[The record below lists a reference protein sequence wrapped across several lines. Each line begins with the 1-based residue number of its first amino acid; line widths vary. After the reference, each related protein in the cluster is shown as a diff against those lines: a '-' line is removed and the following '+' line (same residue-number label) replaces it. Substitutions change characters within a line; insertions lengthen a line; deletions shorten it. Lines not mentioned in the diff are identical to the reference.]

1 MSTWLWL
8 KDVFGDAHDGDGPG
22 LFSDDEG
29 YAPPSR
35 DTLAAIGELSRAV
48 KANPDAIELYLAL
61 GNLYRAQGETERA
74 VSIRTGLIERR
85 DLPADIT
92 AKVFFELGR
101 DFKRAGF
108 MDRALN
114 ALEKARELAG
124 NQPPI
129 LAELARLAAE
139 TGEYEVAADLYARL
153 GHAPAQAHYLVRQAV
168 DSLSRD
174 DARTGRRLLAKALD
188 VHPGSPEAWVE
199 TVIRDLQAGFPPG
212 AEERVAAAL
221 RKVQPDLRFL
231 VLDLMLDSLKS
242 GFADSVTDAERE
254 ELAGRLLSPLE
265 AHEPDVLLQYY
276 GGLLRQ
282 ALGDAEGATVWFER
296 SLLLNADFWPARLE
310 MLARSVGAE
319 SLSPT
324 LAAQLDYFVAR
335 AREVKRFLCRVCG
348 LKRDRAFYICPRCQS
363 WHSIGYR
370 MHLTE

>member
-1 MSTWLWL
+1 MSTWSWL
-8 KDVFGDAHDGDGPG
+8 KDVFGDTH
-22 LFSDDEG
+22 DDEG
-29 YAPPSR
+29 SGLPWDDEGHAPPSR

-48 KANPDAIELYLAL
+48 KANPDAVELYLAL

-74 VSIRTGLIERR
+74 VSIRTGLIERG
-85 DLPADIT
+85 DLPVDIT

-101 DFKRAGF
+101 DYKRAGF

-114 ALEKARELAG
+114 ALEQARDIAG

-129 LAELARLAAE
+129 ISELARLAAE
-139 TGEYEVAADLYARL
+139 SGEYEAAADLYAML
-153 GHAPAQAHYLVRQAV
+153 GHAQAQAHYLVRQAV
-168 DSLSRD
+168 ELLGNGDEKQ
-174 DARTGRRLLAKALD
+174 GGRLLAKARE

-199 TVIRDLQAGFPPG
+199 TVILDLQAGFPDG
-212 AEERVAAAL
+212 SEEHVTQAL
-221 RKVQPDLRFL
+221 KQVQPELRFL
-231 VLDLMLDSLKS
+231 VLDLMLDFIKG
-242 GFADSVTDAERE
+242 GFGARATDEERA
-254 ELAGRLLSPLE
+254 ELARRILSPLE
-265 AHEPDVLLQYY
+265 AHEPDVLLQFY

-282 ALGDAEGATVWFER
+282 ALGDVEGASVWFER
-296 SLLLNADFWPARLE
+296 SLMLNADFWPARLE
-310 MLARSVGAE
+310 MLARSLTAE
-319 SLSPT
+319 PVSPT